1 MSRTPKTPKKWV
13 EVNDQPGGMYITNKQ
28 IWFKTSMLQ
37 SDICDLSGAYIAVK
51 ETITVDWAAYKDK
64 YNTKLVLKICVLF
77 TSSI

>member
-1 MSRTPKTPKKWV
+1 
-13 EVNDQPGGMYITNKQ
+13 
-28 IWFKTSMLQ
+28 MLQ